1 LSENRTVAETID
13 RLEQAKAAAAGGAW
27 PQAYDLLREDGGRQ
41 LTEPDELEMLG
52 EAAWWTGRIDESN
65 DARIRAYGVRLERDE
80 PRGAAVMALKVS
92 REFEHKRSPL
102 ADAWFARAE
111 RLLDGREDAVEYG
124 YLVRH
129 WARKALTRGSYEEA
143 LEHADRTIE
152 IGTRH
157 GERNLMALGLHDKGS
172 ILVQQ
177 GKVDEGLGL
186 LDEATVAAVS
196 GELDSYTT
204 AVVYCGI
211 IAACR
216 DLGDYGRAGDW
227 TEAAKR
233 WCDRQAISGFPGV
246 CRVNRAEI
254 MRLRGSWPDAEE
266 EIHRAV
272 DELHDFAP
280 DVAGLAFYELG
291 ELQLRM
297 GELDAA
303 EQAFREAHAL
313 GVDPYPGLALL
324 RLARGDTSAAQ
335 RGIRRAVENEKG
347 RLARARLLTGLVDV
361 ELAAGDRERARAAAD
376 ELEGIAQ
383 DFGSAALAGWASA
396 ARGAVALA
404 DGNADDALDR
414 LDRAVR
420 VFQEIDAPYEA
431 ARARILQAQAYQL
444 DGDVDSAELELRA
457 AQATFERLGAP
468 RDARRVV
475 ELLGRLD
482 VGETVRTERAFLFT
496 DIVDSTPLV
505 EAIGDEAWQN
515 LVGWHDRTLRSLFR
529 EHGGEEVDHAGD
541 GFFVAFP
548 EAQSAAD
555 CAVAIQRSLAE
566 HRRTN
571 GFAPQLRAGIHA
583 AEAEQARGAYLG
595 KGVHEAARIGGIAA
609 AGEIVASLE
618 TAEQLRGI
626 ERSEPRGVQLKGIAD
641 PVELVTLDW
650 R

>member
-1 LSENRTVAETID
+1 VTETID
-13 RLEQAKAAAAGGAW
+13 RLEQARAAAAGGAW
-27 PQAYDLLREDGGRQ
+27 PQAYELLKEGNGGL
-41 LTEPDELEMLG
+41 LTEPEELEMLG
-52 EAAWWTGRIDESN
+52 EVAWWTGRIDESN

-80 PRGAAVMALKVS
+80 VLAAAMMALKVS
-92 REFEHKRSPL
+92 RELEHKRSPL
-102 ADAWFARAE
+102 SEAWFARAE
-111 RLLDGREDAVEYG
+111 RLLEGRDDAVEYG
-124 YLVRH
+124 YLVRQ
-129 WARKALTRGSYEEA
+129 WARQALRRGSYEEA
-143 LEHADRTIE
+143 LEHAERTLA

-177 GKVDEGLGL
+177 GKVDDGLGL

-216 DLGDYGRAGDW
+216 DLGDFGRAGDW

-254 MRLRGSWPDAEE
+254 MRLRGSWPEAEE

-272 DELHDFAP
+272 DELHEFAP
-280 DVAGLAFYELG
+280 DIAGLAFYELG

-313 GVDPYPGLALL
+313 GADPYPGLALL
-324 RLARGDTSAAQ
+324 RLARGDTSAAR
-335 RGIRRAVENEKG
+335 RGIRRAVENEKS
-347 RLARARLLTGLVDV
+347 RLGRARLLTGLVEV
-361 ELAAGDRERARAAAD
+361 ELAADATEEARVAAD
-376 ELEGIAQ
+376 ELDRIAA
-383 DFGSAALAGWASA
+383 DFGSAALVGWAGA
-396 ARGAVALA
+396 AAGAVALA
-404 DGNADDALDR
+404 VGDAGGALER
-414 LDRAVR
+414 LGHAVR

-431 ARARILQAQAYQL
+431 ARARILQARAYQL
-444 DGDVDSAELELRA
+444 EGDVDGAELELSA
-457 AQATFERLGAP
+457 AQATFERLGAA
-468 RDARRVV
+468 RDARQAA

-482 VGETVRTERAFLFT
+482 AGSAVRTERAFLFT

-505 EAIGDEAWQN
+505 EAIGDEAWES
-515 LVGWHDRTLRSLFR
+515 LVGWHDRTLRSLFLD
-529 EHGGEEVDHAGD
+529 HGGEEVDHAGD

-566 HRRTN
+566 HRRTQ

-595 KGVHEAARIGGIAA
+595 KGVHEAARIGASAA
-609 AGEIVASLE
+609 GGEIVASLH
-618 TAEQLRGI
+618 TAEQLQGVP
-626 ERSEPRGVQLKGIAD
+626 RSASREVQLKGIAE
-641 PVELVTLDW
+641 PVEVVTIDW